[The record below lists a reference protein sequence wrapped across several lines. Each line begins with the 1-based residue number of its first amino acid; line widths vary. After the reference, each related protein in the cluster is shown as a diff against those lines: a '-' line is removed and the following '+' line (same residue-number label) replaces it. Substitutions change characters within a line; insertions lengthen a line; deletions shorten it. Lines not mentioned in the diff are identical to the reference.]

1 MTKEQKE
8 ACWRNSSKACSTCNE
23 CKYEEDIDTLE
34 RMIKLMQTTDNI
46 GVLNR
51 MYERCGNALSK
62 IFDENYNRIKQKN
75 QKFSDEKLEKVW
87 NEILS

>member
-1 MTKEQKE
+1 MGIVTEQE
-8 ACWRNSSKACSTCNE
+8 ILINE
-23 CKYEEDIDTLE
+23 IDS
-34 RMIKLMQTTDNI
+34 MIKQMQTTDNI

-51 MYERCGNALSK
+51 MYERCGNALSR
-62 IFDENYNRIKQKN
+62 IFDENYNRIKQNN